1 MWKRR
6 RRKAKK
12 QRPEKKARK
21 VSDFVIEESYISSSR
36 SREVVVVEKAALFVP
51 IALLVY
57 IALHSL
63 ACLSFGGG
71 GAGWTRALAVWLKN
85 SAAAAVHSNPA
96 APAMFGWLKTP
107 AALTLYS
114 GGEA

>member
-1 MWKRR
+1 MKCERGGGEKRS
-6 RRKAKK
+6 KDLK
-12 QRPEKKARK
+12 KKARK

-71 GAGWTRALAVWLKN
+71 GAGWTSQPWLY
-85 SAAAAVHSNPA
+85 
-96 APAMFGWLKTP
+96 G
-107 AALTLYS
+107 
-114 GGEA
+114 